1 MKNNIDNN
9 EELQIVMECFV
20 QTISE
25 MREDITVIKENTSPN
40 SNDNPADSPL
50 TEDLLNKIADTVDN
64 AKKAINEEDLK
75 KFINIIISVTTQLQG
90 DANKASAEFLN
101 QKIAELNELVKKPSI
116 VENRYS
122 IDFKSSKTFIALIF
136 LSLGLFCS
144 LFGNYSQYQE
154 NRRLTDNDLKYRF
167 VKMKNGILPNEITR
181 LENFFYYPDSASI
194 VKNIRKSVIDYEH
207 RVQEQAR
214 KQEQK
219 KRNEENIKRLN
230 NEIQEL
236 NVE

>member
-1 MKNNIDNN
+1 MKNDNINTDLQLAIDAITQTL
-9 EELQIVMECFV
+9 EE
-20 QTISE
+20 
-25 MREDITVIKENTSPN
+25 IKAELTKQ
-40 SNDNPADSPL
+40 NDNSQVDPHSTL
-50 TEDLLNKIADTVDN
+50 NTDLLNKISETIEQ
-64 AKKAINEEDLK
+64 AKKTIDEEDLK
-75 KFINIIISVTTQLQG
+75 KFLNIVISVTTELQER
-90 DANKASAEFLN
+90 ANKASAEFLN
-101 QKIAELNELVKKPSI
+101 QKIAELKELVKQPTIIEKK
-116 VENRYS
+116 YS
-122 IDFKSSKTFIALIF
+122 IDFKSSKTVIAIVF
-136 LSLGLFCS
+136 LALSLFCS
-144 LFGNYSQYQE
+144 LFGNYNQYQE
-154 NRRLTDNDLKYRF
+154 NNRLTDNDLKYRF

-219 KRNEENIKRLN
+219 KRNEENIKRLD